1 MARDI
6 RYAVIGNSAAGIN
19 ACEAI
24 RGLDKEGDIAVFS
37 DEHYPAYS
45 RPMISYLVAGKA
57 DAKKMLYRSRSF
69 YKSHGIELRS
79 GTRVAK
85 VSAKRHSLTTQTGE
99 TLTWD
104 NLLLATGS
112 TPFIPPIPGLDDIDY
127 LTFISWADA
136 KRLSSLLRGNPR
148 VLIVGAGLIG
158 MKAAEALAEGLAQVT
173 VVEKMDRILPLAL
186 DDEASRMV
194 SDRFGKAG
202 VKLTNGTSVT
212 SLEAEGSGKTGDGK
226 ARAGRATLEDGSTI
240 DFDLLIMAVGV
251 RPRLELATSAGLE
264 TNRGIL
270 ADDYLR
276 TSHRDIFAAGDV
288 AEAPDVVFG
297 EPRVNAL
304 WPNAALQGKYAGLNM
319 AGAETPCPGSTSMN
333 SVEFLGLP
341 VLSAGL
347 VNPPDG
353 GYEVISRRDNEGY
366 YRKAVLRDNIIVGM
380 ITAGQVDRAGILTSL
395 IQERANVRRFKSAL
409 LEESFSHIYFPK
421 AVREGRIFEEKVGTD
436 AARR

>member
-1 MARDI
+1 MERDI
-6 RYAVIGNSAAGIN
+6 RYAIIGNSAAGIN

-24 RGLDKEGDIAVFS
+24 RTLDAEGSMTVFS
-37 DEHYPAYS
+37 EERHPAYS

-57 DAKKMLYRSRSF
+57 DAKKMLYRSRNF
-69 YKSHGIELRS
+69 YKSRGIDLR
-79 GTRVAK
+79 TEAK
-85 VSAKRHSLTTQTGE
+85 VTKLSAKRHSLTTQAGE

-104 NLLLATGS
+104 KLLLATGS
-112 TPFIPPIPGLDDIDY
+112 TPFIPPIPGLDGIDY
-127 LTFISWADA
+127 LTFINWDDA
-136 KRLSSLLRGNPR
+136 KRLSSLLRGRNPR

-158 MKAAEALAEGLAQVT
+158 MKAAEALAGGLARVT

-194 SDRFGKAG
+194 SERFAKAG
-202 VKLTNGTSVT
+202 VRLAHGTSVT
-212 SLEAEGSGKTGDGK
+212 SLDSAGGGK
-226 ARAGRATLEDGSTI
+226 AAAGKSLGGQATLEDGSTI

-251 RPRLELATSAGLE
+251 RPRLELATAAGLD
-264 TNRGIL
+264 TDRGIL

-353 GYEVISRRDNEGY
+353 YEVIRRRDEGGY

-380 ITAGQVDRAGILTSL
+380 ITTGQVDRAGILTSL
-395 IQERANVRRFKSAL
+395 IQERANVKRYKNAL

-421 AVREGRIFEEKVGTD
+421 AVREGRIFEGRVGTD

>member
-1 MARDI
+1 MGRDI

-24 RGLDKEGDIAVFS
+24 RALDKEGNIVIFS
-37 DEHYPAYS
+37 EERHPAYS

-57 DAKKMLYRSRSF
+57 DAKKMLYRNRNFYRS
-69 YKSHGIELRS
+69 HHIELRTES
-79 GTRVAK
+79 RVAK
-85 VSAKRHSLTTQTGE
+85 VSAKRHTLTTESGE
-99 TLTWD
+99 TLSWD
-104 NLLLATGS
+104 KLLLAVGS
-112 TPFIPPIPGLDDIDY
+112 TPFVPPIAGLPDIDY
-127 LTFISWADA
+127 LTFISWDDA
-136 KRLSSLLRGNPR
+136 KRLSSLTRNHPR

-158 MKAAEALAEGLAQVT
+158 MKAAEALAGGLAQVT

-194 SDRFGKAG
+194 AKRFAHAG
-202 VKLTNGTSVT
+202 VRLENGTSVT
-212 SLEAEGSGKTGDGK
+212 ALEAAKSGKANG
-226 ARAGRATLEDGSTI
+226 RSLAGSATLEDGSTI

-251 RPRLELATSAGLE
+251 RPRLELATAAGLE
-264 TNRGIL
+264 TNRGVL
-270 ADDYLR
+270 ADDYLC
-276 TSHRDIFAAGDV
+276 TSHKDVFAAGDV

-304 WPNAALQGKYAGLNM
+304 WPNAALQGKFAGRNM
-319 AGAETPCPGSTSMN
+319 AGSGDPCPGSTSMN
-333 SVEFLGLP
+333 SVEFMGLP

-353 GYEVISRRDNEGY
+353 SYEVISRRDNESY
-366 YRKAVLRDNIIVGM
+366 YRKAVLRDNVIVGM
-380 ITAGQVDRAGILTSL
+380 ITTGQVDRAGILTSL
-395 IQERANVRRFKSAL
+395 IQERANVKRYKSAL

-421 AVREGRIFEEKVGTD
+421 AVREGRIFEGKVGID